1 MIETVGTSSVQSTA
15 VRAQPAASA
24 SSRAVEP
31 VSKAN
36 EFFVSSR
43 IRVDNLLDIAILE
56 YRDGGSG
63 EVIRQYPSEFQ
74 IRGYQ
79 RAQELQAEKAAAS
92 VDVSD
97 TSSSSAS
104 ARAEAPKASVASV
117 STANNDAPAS
127 APGAE
132 TAQSV
137 LV

>member
-97 TSSSSAS
+97 TSSPAP

-117 STANNDAPAS
+117 STANTDAPAS

-132 TAQSV
+132 TTQSV